1 MFSELFDF
9 MFCPE
14 PHHTYTFEPFSHT
27 YTFKPI
33 DIELR
38 PIDIDSTFSSRPT
51 TAKKKETKKSVDSFE
66 TKQSTNRRVK
76 IRDVIFSDPAT
87 VVFWDDNTKTVV
99 KTRGG
104 EKYDKEKGLAMA
116 IIKKITGNAG
126 NYYEIFKE
134 WCGYE

>member
-1 MFSELFDF
+1 MNFFNIFDLIDYLEL
-9 MFCPE
+9 CP
-14 PHHTYTFEPFSHT
+14 TN
-27 YTFKPI
+27 TFKPI
-33 DIELR
+33 DI
-38 PIDIDSTFSSRPT
+38 DITLSPYPT
-51 TAKKKETKKSVDSFE
+51 IGKKKEVKKPVDSFE

-76 IRDVIFSDPAT
+76 IKDVIFSDPAT
-87 VVFWDDNTKTVV
+87 IVFWDDNTKTVV

-134 WCGYE
+134 WCGDGNE

>member
-1 MFSELFDF
+1 MMNFDVFDIIDYPELV
-9 MFCPE
+9 
-14 PHHTYTFEPFSHT
+14 HT

-33 DIELR
+33 DIDL
-38 PIDIDSTFSSRPT
+38 TFSSRPT
-51 TAKKKETKKSVDSFE
+51 TDKKKETKKPVDSFE

-116 IIKKITGNAG
+116 IIKKITGNTG
-126 NYYEIFKE
+126 NYYNIFKE
-134 WCGYE
+134 WCGDEE

>member
-1 MFSELFDF
+1 MMNFDVFNIIDYPELVR
-9 MFCPE
+9 
-14 PHHTYTFEPFSHT
+14 TYTFEP
-27 YTFKPI
+27 
-33 DIELR
+33 
-38 PIDIDSTFSSRPT
+38 IDIDLTFSSRPT
-51 TAKKKETKKSVDSFE
+51 TDKKKETKKPVDSFE

-87 VVFWDDNTKTVV
+87 VVFWNDNTKTVV

-134 WCGYE
+134 WCGDEE

>member
-1 MFSELFDF
+1 MNFDVFDF
-9 MFCPE
+9 IDYPKLVR
-14 PHHTYTFEPFSHT
+14 TYTFEPV
-27 YTFKPI
+27 
-33 DIELR
+33 
-38 PIDIDSTFSSRPT
+38 DIDLTFSYRPT
-51 TAKKKETKKSVDSFE
+51 TDKKEETKKPVDSFE

-99 KTRGG
+99 KARGG

-126 NYYEIFKE
+126 NYYNIFKE
-134 WCGYE
+134 WCGNEE

>member
-1 MFSELFDF
+1 MMNFDVFDIIDYPELV
-9 MFCPE
+9 
-14 PHHTYTFEPFSHT
+14 HT

-33 DIELR
+33 DIDL
-38 PIDIDSTFSSRPT
+38 IFSSCPT

-66 TKQSTNRRVK
+66 TKQSINRRVK

-87 VVFWDDNTKTVV
+87 IVFWNDNTKTVV
-99 KTRGG
+99 KARGG

-134 WCGYE
+134 WCGDEE

>member
-1 MFSELFDF
+1 MFSEIFDF

-14 PHHTYTFEPFSHT
+14 PACVYG
-27 YTFKPI
+27 FKPI
-33 DIELR
+33 DI
-38 PIDIDSTFSSRPT
+38 DVVFSSRPT
-51 TAKKKETKKSVDSFE
+51 TNKKKETKKPVDSFE

-99 KTRGG
+99 KARGG

-116 IIKKITGNAG
+116 IVKKITGNTG

-134 WCGYE
+134 WCGDE

>member
-1 MFSELFDF
+1 MMNFDVFDIIDYPELV
-9 MFCPE
+9 
-14 PHHTYTFEPFSHT
+14 HT

-33 DIELR
+33 DIDL
-38 PIDIDSTFSSRPT
+38 IFSYRPT
-51 TAKKKETKKSVDSFE
+51 TDKKEETKKPVDSFE

-87 VVFWDDNTKTVV
+87 VVFWSDGTKTVV
-99 KTRGG
+99 KTQGG

-116 IIKKITGNAG
+116 IIKKITGNTG

-134 WCGYE
+134 WCGDEE

>member
-1 MFSELFDF
+1 MNFDVFDF
-9 MFCPE
+9 IDYPKLVR
-14 PHHTYTFEPFSHT
+14 TYTFEP
-27 YTFKPI
+27 
-33 DIELR
+33 
-38 PIDIDSTFSSRPT
+38 IDIDLIFSSRPT
-51 TAKKKETKKSVDSFE
+51 IDKKEETKKPVDSFE

-116 IIKKITGNAG
+116 IIKKITGNTS
-126 NYYEIFKE
+126 NYYNIFKE
-134 WCGYE
+134 QCSDEK

>member
-1 MFSELFDF
+1 MMNFDVFDIIDYPELV
-9 MFCPE
+9 
-14 PHHTYTFEPFSHT
+14 HT

-33 DIELR
+33 DIDL
-38 PIDIDSTFSSRPT
+38 IFSYRPT
-51 TAKKKETKKSVDSFE
+51 TDKKEETKKLVDSFE

-87 VVFWDDNTKTVV
+87 VVFWSDGTKTVV

-116 IIKKITGNAG
+116 IVKKITGNTG
-126 NYYEIFKE
+126 NYYNIFKE
-134 WCGYE
+134 WCGNEE

>member
-1 MFSELFDF
+1 MMNFDVFDIIDYPELV
-9 MFCPE
+9 
-14 PHHTYTFEPFSHT
+14 HT

-33 DIELR
+33 DIDL
-38 PIDIDSTFSSRPT
+38 TFSYRPT
-51 TAKKKETKKSVDSFE
+51 TDKKKKPVDGFE

-99 KTRGG
+99 KARGG

-116 IIKKITGNAG
+116 IIKKIAGNTG
-126 NYYEIFKE
+126 NYYNIFKE
-134 WCGYE
+134 WCGNE

>member
-1 MFSELFDF
+1 MINFDVF
-9 MFCPE
+9 DIIDYPKLV
-14 PHHTYTFEPFSHT
+14 HT

-33 DIELR
+33 DIDL
-38 PIDIDSTFSSRPT
+38 IFSSCPT
-51 TAKKKETKKSVDSFE
+51 TDKKKEVKKPVDSFE

-76 IRDVIFSDPAT
+76 IKDVIFSDPAT
-87 VVFWDDNTKTVV
+87 VVFWSDGTKTVV
-99 KTRGG
+99 KTQGG

-134 WCGYE
+134 WCGDEE